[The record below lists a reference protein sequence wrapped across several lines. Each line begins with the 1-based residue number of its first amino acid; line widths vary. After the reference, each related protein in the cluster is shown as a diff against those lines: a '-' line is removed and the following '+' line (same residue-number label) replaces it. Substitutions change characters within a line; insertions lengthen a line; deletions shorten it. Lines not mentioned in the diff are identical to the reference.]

1 MLQHLVSLFL
11 ASFLTL
17 GVPLR
22 SAFSTHVPLVAGR
35 SEHTLVGKSRVKG
48 AEAPFDIAAAE
59 ERKPFQV
66 PTKNVCSE
74 TDALLEQKVNSWF
87 APREEKS
94 PPTKKPEVRI
104 NPYRPLPTP
113 YTRLP
118 TFRFGIFY
126 PFATSGMFPQQYLA
140 GGTLVSIPQT
150 NFFSSVLR
158 LQLQGTSDYLTTRE
172 FSPLIEPQAELT
184 LAFLNPEAQRNT
196 LRYYFRDAYTLSSR
210 AKAFGAGS
218 FYSSTPG
225 LLLRFRAEERSS
237 QAQVVLSRASWFIGL
252 RYFLEEESEGMA
264 FLLGRENF
272 YLAVAEVPKTKST
285 SMALFAQGG
294 IFHYSVTAESTPERW
309 QVMFTLLG
317 SLTEAE
323 LLGK

>member
-1 MLQHLVSLFL
+1 MFKKLTSFL
-11 ASFLTL
+11 LATILTL
-17 GVPLR
+17 GIPLR

-66 PTKNVCSE
+66 PTKNLCSE

-87 APREEKS
+87 APREQS
-94 PPTKKPEVRI
+94 HRRTAAHQPSAGF
-104 NPYRPLPTP
+104 NPYR
-113 YTRLP
+113 YN
-118 TFRFGIFY
+118 FYHFGWFY
-126 PFATSGMFPQQYLA
+126 PFATSGMFPQQYLT

-150 NFFSSVLR
+150 NFLSSVLR

-196 LRYYFRDAYTLSSR
+196 LRYYLRDAYTLSSR

-225 LLLRFRAEERSS
+225 LLFRFRAEERSS